1 MFLVRIII
9 QFYRDIMFKIF
20 APKTINRV
28 HIKHLKET
36 NLHQELTQAKGVMD
50 NYMKDKHF
58 VVAISQCPLDD
69 EFVQLQA
76 ISDTKRSL
84 SRVSISKN
92 GKIPFLRKI
101 YSAIEMFANDSNINK
116 K

>member
-1 MFLVRIII
+1 
-9 QFYRDIMFKIF
+9 
-20 APKTINRV
+20 
-28 HIKHLKET
+28 
-36 NLHQELTQAKGVMD
+36 MD